1 MNNKIIIRPIKPDDA
16 EQYVRLGLLVW
27 RDAYKHI
34 FPEEVFIEKEN
45 KAEDKIKN
53 FDKSIYNN
61 NITLCFVAEID
72 GKIVGFLFGRRIS
85 HYQYFGEKGYA
96 DLEAIYIHPDYQG
109 QGIGGRFKQI
119 FIDWAKE
126 NGAKKFVI
134 GVLKDNFKA
143 RKVYEKWGGKLDEY
157 TQPFV
162 KLGVEY
168 DEVFY
173 TFDLD

>member
-1 MNNKIIIRPIKPDDA
+1 MENIIYRKTKIEDA
-16 EQYVRLGLLVW
+16 EQHVRLGLLVW

-45 KAEDKIKN
+45 RVADKIKN
-53 FDKSIYNN
+53 FDKSITNDNMSLSY
-61 NITLCFVAEID
+61 VAEIE
-72 GKIVGFLFGRRIS
+72 GKIVGFVFGRMIS

-109 QGIGGRFKQI
+109 LGIGNKLKQI
-119 FIDWAKE
+119 FIDWAKK
-126 NGAKKFVI
+126 NGGTKFVI
-134 GVLKDNFKA
+134 GVLKENHKA

-162 KLGVEY
+162 KLGVDY

-173 TFDLD
+173 TYDL